1 MPENVASDLRGA
13 MLMTLRYQLL
23 NDLFKV
29 KAAEEQLPL
38 CFPAPNAIIVN
49 LF

>member
-13 MLMTLRYQLL
+13 MLMTLRDRLL

-38 CFPAPNAIIVN
+38 CFPAPTR
-49 LF
+49 LL

>member
-1 MPENVASDLRGA
+1 
-13 MLMTLRYQLL
+13 MLMTLYDRLL

-49 LF
+49 IF